1 MKAATS
7 VNEVAA
13 IDGEERGQ
21 TAVFAGYLQ
30 MEWNVPFEDDYR
42 TGC

>member
-1 MKAATS
+1 MKGATS
-7 VNEVAA
+7 VNEIAA
-13 IDGEERGQ
+13 TDGDEQGQ

-30 MEWNVPFEDDYR
+30 MDWNVPFEDDYR